1 MFKLWYTG
9 KEKSRNGVG
18 IIVDKYWKKEVVE
31 VKKLGDRIIVLKFV
45 VERDIFNV
53 ISAYTPLVGLEEHQ
67 NKILGGFRTFS
78 LQQTFRR
85 KDFLRRRSKWS

>member
-18 IIVDKYWKKEVVE
+18 IIVDKYGKKEVVE

-53 ISAYTPLVGLEEHQ
+53 ISAYAPLVGLE
-67 NKILGGFRTFS
+67 
-78 LQQTFRR
+78 
-85 KDFLRRRSKWS
+85 